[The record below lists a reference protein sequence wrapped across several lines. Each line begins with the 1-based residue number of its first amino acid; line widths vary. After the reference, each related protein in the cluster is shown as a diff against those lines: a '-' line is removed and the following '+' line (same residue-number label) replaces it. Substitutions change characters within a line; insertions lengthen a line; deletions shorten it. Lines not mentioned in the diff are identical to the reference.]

1 MMKKSNSKVTGLYI
15 TDLSTTFP
23 VNRRGILNYLKNNIG
38 LTWVAQGFEHVITED
53 NLELIAKNARLSKY
67 YKNNCYVLNNV
78 LTKNN

>member
-1 MMKKSNSKVTGLYI
+1 MIKKTSSKRVGLYI

-38 LTWVAQGFEHVITED
+38 LTWVAQGFEHVITKD
-53 NLELIAKNARLSKY
+53 NLELIAKNTRLSRY
-67 YKNNCYVLNNV
+67 YSNNCYILNSV